1 MKRRLTGVFPYL
13 DDITLCGKDQ
23 EEHDADLE
31 RFPEAAERKNITYNE
46 EKSVFSTRHLAILG
60 SIVEEGEIRPD
71 PECLRP
77 LRELPVPNSIKSLNR
92 CRGLF
97 AYYSQWIPVFSDRMK
112 TINSSKTFPLSTE
125 AVTSFESLKKSIEE
139 SVVTAIDENLPFEVE
154 TDASEVALAAT
165 LN

>member
-1 MKRRLTGVFPYL
+1 M
-13 DDITLCGKDQ
+13 
-23 EEHDADLE
+23 
-31 RFPEAAERKNITYNE
+31 
-46 EKSVFSTRHLAILG
+46 FSTRHLAILG
-60 SIVEEGEIRPD
+60 SIVEEGEILPD

-77 LRELPVPNSIKSLNR
+77 PQELPVPNSIKSLNR
-92 CRGLF
+92 CKGLF

-154 TDASEVALAAT
+154 TDTSEVALAAT